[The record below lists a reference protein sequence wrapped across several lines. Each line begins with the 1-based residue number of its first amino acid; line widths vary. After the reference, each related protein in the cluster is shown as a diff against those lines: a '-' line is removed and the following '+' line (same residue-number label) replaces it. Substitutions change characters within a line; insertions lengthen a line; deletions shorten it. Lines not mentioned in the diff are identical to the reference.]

1 MQKLFGALLLIV
13 AVSLSL
19 TLAGPLGAQNNGG
32 VLVLRVD
39 GAIGPAS
46 ADYIHKGLARA
57 AASGAQLIV
66 IEMDTPGGLDTSM
79 RTIIKDILASPVP
92 VATFVA
98 PEGARAASAGTYIL
112 YASHIAAMA
121 PATNLGAA
129 TPVAIGIGGAQPG
142 RTAPLGDESG
152 SAEDAGAGARD
163 GSGTTSGPSQPHS
176 QSHSQPHSQPASAN
190 RSPETTPEIGPDKT
204 DAHPSASEQPAT
216 TSTRNDRPDATPSA
230 SDQPGTATPPAAAGP
245 RRTPAPTDAMAAK
258 SMSDATAYIRSLAQ
272 LRGRDVDFAE
282 RAVREA
288 ASLSAEEAL
297 AQGVI
302 DLIAVDTAELLKKLD
317 GRELAVL
324 DGKRTLATA
333 GLAIE
338 RMEPDWRNRVL
349 AALANPQVALIMM
362 MIGMY
367 GLFFEFTSPGF
378 GVPGV
383 AGAISLL
390 VALYAFQLL
399 PVNWAGVLLLAV
411 GAGLMLA
418 EAFLPS
424 FGVLGVG
431 GIIAFV
437 VGGLFLMDA
446 DVPGFGIPIA
456 LIVGM
461 ALASA
466 AILIAIGNLAAR
478 SLRRPVVSGSEEML
492 GAIGRV
498 ERATDDGDWWIAV
511 HGEHWRAR
519 SAQAL
524 APGEHVRVAGID
536 GLTLT
541 VVPIATQSSASGAAA
556 GPASSPPDTHHLT
569 PGSTSS

>member
-1 MQKLFGALLLIV
+1 MPAPPPSALRTSTSAILALIGLVLLL
-13 AVSLSL
+13 
-19 TLAGPLGAQNNGG
+19 LASQAGSSAAGA
-32 VLVLRVD
+32 LVLRVD

-57 AASGAQLIV
+57 SSTGAQLVV
-66 IEMDTPGGLDTSM
+66 IELDTPGGLDTSM
-79 RTIIKDILASPVP
+79 RSIIKDILASPVP

-98 PEGARAASAGTYIL
+98 PEGARAASAGTSIL

-142 RTAPLGDESG
+142 RMAPLGDESAPAQG
-152 SAEDAGAGARD
+152 AGAGGRD
-163 GSGTTSGPSQPHS
+163 GADPTSGPSQPP
-176 QSHSQPHSQPASAN
+176 SHAQSQPAGAN
-190 RSPETTPEIGPDKT
+190 RNPETTPEIRDDKT
-204 DAHPSASEQPAT
+204 DAP
-216 TSTRNDRPDATPSA
+216 PSA
-230 SDQPGTATPPAAAGP
+230 SDQPETAAPPATAGP
-245 RRTPAPTDAMAAK
+245 PTDAMAAK

-302 DLIAVDTAELLKKLD
+302 ELIAIDTPSLLKRLD
-317 GRELAVL
+317 GREVAVL
-324 DGKRTLATA
+324 DGTRTLATA
-333 GLAIE
+333 GIAIE
-338 RMEPDWRNRVL
+338 RMEPDWRNRIL
-349 AALANPQVALIMM
+349 AALANPQVALILM
-362 MIGMY
+362 MIGIY

-390 VALYAFQLL
+390 IALYAFQLL

-411 GAGLMLA
+411 GGGLMLA

-466 AILIAIGNLAAR
+466 AVIIVISSFAAR

-492 GAIGRV
+492 GALGVV

-519 SAQAL
+519 SAQVL
-524 APGEHVRVAGID
+524 VPGDRVRVARID

-541 VVPIATQSSASGAAA
+541 VTPIAAHSDAAA
-556 GPASSPPDTHHLT
+556 SAPGPESAAPDTRHLT
-569 PGSTSS
+569 PGSTPS

>member
-1 MQKLFGALLLIV
+1 MSASAFVLMRRLFSLALILAALLM
-13 AVSLSL
+13 
-19 TLAGPLGAQNNGG
+19 TLAGTSATPSAGGA
-32 VLVLRVD
+32 LVLRMD

-46 ADYIHKGLARA
+46 ADYLHKGLARA
-57 AASGAQLIV
+57 AASGAQVVV
-66 IEMDTPGGLDTSM
+66 IELDTPGGLDGSM
-79 RTIIKDILASPVP
+79 RAIIKDILASPVP

-142 RTAPLGDESG
+142 RRAPLDDAPQPAQDASEKAQGAGDAPREQDRASDHPDDGTGADASATGRSAAASPTAPGH
-152 SAEDAGAGARD
+152 R
-163 GSGTTSGPSQPHS
+163 
-176 QSHSQPHSQPASAN
+176 
-190 RSPETTPEIGPDKT
+190 
-204 DAHPSASEQPAT
+204 
-216 TSTRNDRPDATPSA
+216 
-230 SDQPGTATPPAAAGP
+230 AA
-245 RRTPAPTDAMAAK
+245 APTDAMAAK

-297 AQGVI
+297 SRGVI
-302 DLIAVDTAELLKKLD
+302 EFIAFDSRDLLNRLD
-317 GRELAVL
+317 GLEVPVL
-324 DGKRTLATA
+324 DGTRTLATA
-333 GLAIE
+333 GIGIQ
-338 RMEPDWRNRVL
+338 RMEPDWRSRVL
-349 AALANPQVALIMM
+349 AALANPQVALILM

-390 VALYAFQLL
+390 IALYAFQLL

-411 GAGLMLA
+411 GAALMLA

-446 DVPGFGIPIA
+446 DVPGFGVPVA

-466 AILIAIGNLAAR
+466 AIIIAIGTFAAR
-478 SLRRPVVSGSEEML
+478 SHRRPVVSGREEML
-492 GAIGRV
+492 GTLGTV
-498 ERATDDGDWWIAV
+498 TATAEGGGWWIHV
-511 HGEHWRAR
+511 HGETWRAR
-519 SAQAL
+519 SASSL
-524 APGEHVRVAGID
+524 RPGQQVRVDRLD
-536 GLTLT
+536 GLTLEVSPT
-541 VVPIATQSSASGAAA
+541 AARPHDRSASC
-556 GPASSPPDTHHLT
+556 
-569 PGSTSS
+569 

>member
-1 MQKLFGALLLIV
+1 MPAPPPSALRTSTSAILALIGLVLLL
-13 AVSLSL
+13 
-19 TLAGPLGAQNNGG
+19 LASQAGSSAAGA
-32 VLVLRVD
+32 LVLRVD

-46 ADYIHKGLARA
+46 ADYIHKGLTRA
-57 AASGAQLIV
+57 ASTGAQLVV
-66 IEMDTPGGLDTSM
+66 IELDTPGGLDTSM
-79 RTIIKDILASPVP
+79 RSIIKDILASPVP

-112 YASHIAAMA
+112 SASHIAAMA

-142 RTAPLGDESG
+142 RMAPLGDESAPAQG
-152 SAEDAGAGARD
+152 AGAGGRD
-163 GSGTTSGPSQPHS
+163 GADPTSGPSQPP
-176 QSHSQPHSQPASAN
+176 SHAQSQPAGAN
-190 RSPETTPEIGPDKT
+190 RNPETTPEIRDDKT
-204 DAHPSASEQPAT
+204 DAP
-216 TSTRNDRPDATPSA
+216 PSA
-230 SDQPGTATPPAAAGP
+230 SDQPETAAPPATAGP
-245 RRTPAPTDAMAAK
+245 PTDAMAAK

-302 DLIAVDTAELLKKLD
+302 ELIAIDTPSLLKRLD
-317 GRELAVL
+317 GREVAVL
-324 DGKRTLATA
+324 DGTRTLATA
-333 GLAIE
+333 GIAIE
-338 RMEPDWRNRVL
+338 RMEPDWRNRIL
-349 AALANPQVALIMM
+349 AALANPQVALILM
-362 MIGMY
+362 MIGIY

-390 VALYAFQLL
+390 IALYAFQLL

-466 AILIAIGNLAAR
+466 AVIIAIGSFAAR

-492 GAIGRV
+492 GALGVV

-524 APGEHVRVAGID
+524 VPGDRVRVARID

-541 VVPIATQSSASGAAA
+541 VTPIAARSDAAA
-556 GPASSPPDTHHLT
+556 SAPGPESAAPDTHHLT
-569 PGSTSS
+569 PGSTPS

>member
-1 MQKLFGALLLIV
+1 MPAPPPSALRTSTSAILALIGLVLLL
-13 AVSLSL
+13 
-19 TLAGPLGAQNNGG
+19 LASQAGSSAAGA
-32 VLVLRVD
+32 LVLRVD

-46 ADYIHKGLARA
+46 ADYIHKGLTRA
-57 AASGAQLIV
+57 ASTGAQLVV
-66 IEMDTPGGLDTSM
+66 IELDTPGGLDTSM
-79 RTIIKDILASPVP
+79 RSIIKDILASPVP

-121 PATNLGAA
+121 PATNVGAA

-142 RTAPLGDESG
+142 RTAPLGDESAPAQG
-152 SAEDAGAGARD
+152 AGAGGRD
-163 GSGTTSGPSQPHS
+163 GAGSTSGPSQPP
-176 QSHSQPHSQPASAN
+176 SHAQSQPAGAN
-190 RSPETTPEIGPDKT
+190 RNPETTPEIMDDNT
-204 DAHPSASEQPAT
+204 DAP
-216 TSTRNDRPDATPSA
+216 PSA
-230 SDQPGTATPPAAAGP
+230 SDQPETAAPPATAGP
-245 RRTPAPTDAMAAK
+245 RRTPAPTDAMATK

-302 DLIAVDTAELLKKLD
+302 ELIAIDTPSLLKRLD
-317 GRELAVL
+317 GREVAVL
-324 DGKRTLATA
+324 DGTRTLATA
-333 GLAIE
+333 GIAIE
-338 RMEPDWRNRVL
+338 RMEPDWRNRIL
-349 AALANPQVALIMM
+349 AALANPQVALILM
-362 MIGMY
+362 MIGIY

-390 VALYAFQLL
+390 IALYAFQLL

-466 AILIAIGNLAAR
+466 AVIVAIGSFAAR

-492 GAIGRV
+492 GALGVV

-524 APGEHVRVAGID
+524 VPGDRVRVARID

-541 VVPIATQSSASGAAA
+541 VTPIAAHSDAAA
-556 GPASSPPDTHHLT
+556 SAPGPESAAPDTRHLT
-569 PGSTSS
+569 PGSTPS

>member
-1 MQKLFGALLLIV
+1 MQKLLGALLLIV
-13 AVSLSL
+13 AVSL
-19 TLAGPLGAQNNGG
+19 TLPSTLGAQHSGG

-46 ADYIHKGLARA
+46 ADYIHKGLSRA
-57 AASGAQLIV
+57 AASGAQLVV

-79 RTIIKDILASPVP
+79 RAIIKDILASPVP

-142 RTAPLGDESG
+142 KTSPR
-152 SAEDAGAGARD
+152 EDAPQEPKGDAPAATGDGEEAADAR
-163 GSGTTSGPSQPHS
+163 
-176 QSHSQPHSQPASAN
+176 
-190 RSPETTPEIGPDKT
+190 
-204 DAHPSASEQPAT
+204 PSAPVGEAKRAPAT
-216 TSTRNDRPDATPSA
+216 
-230 SDQPGTATPPAAAGP
+230 
-245 RRTPAPTDAMAAK
+245 APTDAMAAK
-258 SMSDATAYIRSLAQ
+258 SMSDASAYIRSLAQ

-302 DLIAVDTAELLKKLD
+302 ELIAIDTAELLKKLD
-317 GRELAVL
+317 GREVAVL
-324 DGKRTLATA
+324 DGTRTLATA
-333 GLAIE
+333 GIAIE

-349 AALANPQVALIMM
+349 AALANPQVALILM

-466 AILIAIGNLAAR
+466 AIIIAIGSFAAR

-492 GAIGRV
+492 GALGRV

-524 APGEHVRVAGID
+524 APGAHVRVTRMD

-541 VVPIATQSSASGAAA
+541 VTPIAAQSSASAAAA
-556 GPASSPPDTHHLT
+556 GAGSSPPDTHHLT

>member
-1 MQKLFGALLLIV
+1 MGASARGHARRLFGLMLVVLAL
-13 AVSLSL
+13 AM
-19 TLAGPLGAQNNGG
+19 TLAGTLTAQQGGAA
-32 VLVLRVD
+32 LVLRVD

-57 AASGAQLIV
+57 AATGAQLVV
-66 IEMDTPGGLDTSM
+66 IELDTPGGLDSSM

-129 TPVAIGIGGAQPG
+129 TPVAIGVGGPQPG
-142 RTAPLGDESG
+142 RTAPR
-152 SAEDAGAGARD
+152 EDSPAAGAEAEERA
-163 GSGTTSGPSQPHS
+163 QRA
-176 QSHSQPHSQPASAN
+176 PASGKEA
-190 RSPETTPEIGPDKT
+190 
-204 DAHPSASEQPAT
+204 
-216 TSTRNDRPDATPSA
+216 
-230 SDQPGTATPPAAAGP
+230 GTAGDDQDA
-245 RRTPAPTDAMAAK
+245 DAMAAK

-302 DLIAVDTAELLKKLD
+302 DLIAFDTTELLKQLD
-317 GRELAVL
+317 GREVAVL
-324 DGKRTLATA
+324 DGTRTLATA
-333 GLAIE
+333 SIALE
-338 RMEPDWRNRVL
+338 RLEPDWRNRVL
-349 AALANPQVALIMM
+349 AALANPQVALILM

-390 VALYAFQLL
+390 IALYAFQLL

-411 GAGLMLA
+411 GAALMLA

-437 VGGLFLMDA
+437 VGGVFLMDA
-446 DVPGFGIPIA
+446 DVPGFGLPLA
-456 LIVGM
+456 LVIGM

-466 AILIAIGNLAAR
+466 AIIIAIGTFAAR
-478 SLRRPVVSGSEEML
+478 SHRRPVVSGSEEML
-492 GAIGRV
+492 GALGTV
-498 ERATDDGDWWIAV
+498 GAAAEGGGWWIHV
-511 HGEHWRAR
+511 HGETWRAR
-519 SAQAL
+519 CAQPL
-524 APGEHVRVAGID
+524 ASGSHVRVVAMD
-536 GLTLT
+536 GLVLDVT
-541 VVPIATQSSASGAAA
+541 
-556 GPASSPPDTHHLT
+556 PASAQSDPFQPQ
-569 PGSTSS
+569 PGSLPP

>member
-1 MQKLFGALLLIV
+1 MPAPPPSALRTSTSAILALIGLVLLL
-13 AVSLSL
+13 
-19 TLAGPLGAQNNGG
+19 LASQAGSSAAGA
-32 VLVLRVD
+32 LVLRVD

-46 ADYIHKGLARA
+46 ADYIHKGLTRA
-57 AASGAQLIV
+57 ASTGAQLVV
-66 IEMDTPGGLDTSM
+66 IELDTPGGLDTSM
-79 RTIIKDILASPVP
+79 RSIIKDILASPVP

-142 RTAPLGDESG
+142 RMAPLGDES
-152 SAEDAGAGARD
+152 APAQGAGGGGRD
-163 GSGTTSGPSQPHS
+163 GADPTSGPSQPP
-176 QSHSQPHSQPASAN
+176 SHAQSQPAGAN
-190 RSPETTPEIGPDKT
+190 RNPETTPEIRDDKT
-204 DAHPSASEQPAT
+204 DAP
-216 TSTRNDRPDATPSA
+216 PSA
-230 SDQPGTATPPAAAGP
+230 SDQPETAAPPATAGP
-245 RRTPAPTDAMAAK
+245 PTDAMAAK

-302 DLIAVDTAELLKKLD
+302 ELIAIDTPSLLKRLD
-317 GRELAVL
+317 GREVAVL
-324 DGKRTLATA
+324 DGTRTLATA
-333 GLAIE
+333 GIAIE
-338 RMEPDWRNRVL
+338 RMEPDWRNRIL
-349 AALANPQVALIMM
+349 AALANPQVALILM
-362 MIGMY
+362 MIGIY

-390 VALYAFQLL
+390 IALYAFQLL

-411 GAGLMLA
+411 GGGLMLA

-466 AILIAIGNLAAR
+466 AVIIAIGSFAAR

-492 GAIGRV
+492 GALGVV

-524 APGEHVRVAGID
+524 VPGDRVRVARID

-541 VVPIATQSSASGAAA
+541 VTPIAAHSDAAA
-556 GPASSPPDTHHLT
+556 SAPGPESAAPDTHHLT
-569 PGSTSS
+569 PGSTPS

>member
-1 MQKLFGALLLIV
+1 MPAPPPSALRTSTSAILALIGLVLLL
-13 AVSLSL
+13 
-19 TLAGPLGAQNNGG
+19 LASQAGSSAAGA
-32 VLVLRVD
+32 LVLRVD

-46 ADYIHKGLARA
+46 ADYIHKGLTRA
-57 AASGAQLIV
+57 ASTGAQLVV
-66 IEMDTPGGLDTSM
+66 IELDTPGGLDTSM
-79 RTIIKDILASPVP
+79 RSIIKDILASPVP

-129 TPVAIGIGGAQPG
+129 TPVAIGIGGAEPG
-142 RTAPLGDESG
+142 RTAPLGDESPA
-152 SAEDAGAGARD
+152 AEDAGTEGRD
-163 GSGTTSGPSQPHS
+163 GSGSTSGASQPPAHA
-176 QSHSQPHSQPASAN
+176 QSQPASAN
-190 RSPETTPEIGPDKT
+190 RNPETTPEIRG
-204 DAHPSASEQPAT
+204 
-216 TSTRNDRPDATPSA
+216 DRTGAPPSA
-230 SDQPGTATPPAAAGP
+230 SDQPETAAPPATAGP
-245 RRTPAPTDAMAAK
+245 PTDAMAAK

-297 AQGVI
+297 AKGVI
-302 DLIAVDTAELLKKLD
+302 ELIAIDTPSLLKRLD
-317 GRELAVL
+317 GREVAVL
-324 DGKRTLATA
+324 DGTRTLATA
-333 GLAIE
+333 SIAIE
-338 RMEPDWRNRVL
+338 RMEPDWRNRIL
-349 AALANPQVALIMM
+349 AALANPQVALILM
-362 MIGMY
+362 MIGIY

-390 VALYAFQLL
+390 IALYAFQLL

-466 AILIAIGNLAAR
+466 AVIIAIGSFAAR

-492 GAIGRV
+492 GALGVV

-519 SAQAL
+519 SAQVL
-524 APGEHVRVAGID
+524 VPGDRVRVAGID
-536 GLTLT
+536 GLALT
-541 VVPIATQSSASGAAA
+541 VVPIAAQSHTSAAA
-556 GPASSPPDTHHLT
+556 PGSSPPDTHHLT
-569 PGSTSS
+569 PRSPPS